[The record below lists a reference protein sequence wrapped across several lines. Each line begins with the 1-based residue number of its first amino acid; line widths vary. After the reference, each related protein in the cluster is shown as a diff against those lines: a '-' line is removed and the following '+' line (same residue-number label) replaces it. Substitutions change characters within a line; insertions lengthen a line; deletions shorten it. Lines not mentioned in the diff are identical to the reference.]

1 MKKTGGGGNAK
12 SSDASQSRLGTQGV
26 RFLPRCSCLIKG
38 KHYQQNNYGMY
49 CEISISISKTFIL
62 VKAGHPRRK
71 VQLPDLR

>member
-1 MKKTGGGGNAK
+1 MKKPGGGGNAK
-12 SSDASQSRLGTQGV
+12 SSDASQSRLGTRGV
-26 RFLPRCSCLIKG
+26 RCSCLIKG
-38 KHYQQNNYGMY
+38 KHKYQQNNYGMY